1 MEVCASADG
10 TTHNAFG
17 TLEMIQNTD
26 TNENTDTDENTN
38 INTVTRILMKDE
50 DEKY

>member
-10 TTHNAFG
+10 RTHNAFG

-26 TNENTDTDENTN
+26 TNENTI
-38 INTVTRILMKDE
+38 INTVTRMLMKDK